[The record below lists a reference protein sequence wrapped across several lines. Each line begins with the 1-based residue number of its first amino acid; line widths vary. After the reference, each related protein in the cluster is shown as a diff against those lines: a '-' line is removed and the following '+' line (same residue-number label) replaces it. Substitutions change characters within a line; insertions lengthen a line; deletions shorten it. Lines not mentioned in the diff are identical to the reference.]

1 MLNPDP
7 GAAAATATPAPALT
21 NHDTPFDADRVRT
34 RSAALAAELSGIEW
48 ITDGRVERLSQDF
61 YWFSPVLKR
70 QLQHLR
76 ADAVARP
83 RTEAE
88 VVAVVGA
95 CARQGV
101 PITVRGSGT
110 GNYGQCMPLH
120 GGVILDLSAYNQ
132 LLWARPGVARAQAGI
147 RMMDLDKQTQAGVAG
162 PDGRATP
169 WELRCVPS
177 TFRSATLG
185 GLYGGGFGGVGSI
198 NFGPLASTGNVLGV
212 RALSIE
218 PEPQAIE
225 LRAPE
230 ALLLHHVYG
239 TNGIVLE
246 LEVGLAPAHDW
257 LEAIV
262 CFEGA
267 DDAAGF
273 DAALGFADAL
283 AAAPGIVKKSVTLLA
298 APIPDLLLQAV
309 PWMKGT
315 MTPGSHA
322 VFVLVAEFAEP
333 GFAQLVAEHGG
344 TVTLRKTA
352 AEVKASNRTLVEYT
366 WNHTTLHAMKVDKGL
381 TYIQSGFA
389 AGAHLAQA
397 KALRR
402 QLGDEVL
409 VHLEFIRT
417 KEGAMTCS
425 GLQLVRYS
433 SDDRLDAIMQA
444 HRDAGVYIANPHVWR
459 VEDGKQGQVN
469 PDIVSTKLRLDPAGL
484 LNPGK
489 LKGWAQ
495 REQIMAD
502 AAAGRLQLPGL
513 ATLPRF

>member
-1 MLNPDP
+1 MNAPASPDP
-7 GAAAATATPAPALT
+7 DFDPARVRARTAEVAAALPG
-21 NHDTPFDADRVRT
+21 V
-34 RSAALAAELSGIEW
+34 EW
-48 ITDGRVERLSQDF
+48 ITDQRVERLSQDF

-70 QLQHLR
+70 QLEGLR

-83 RTEAE
+83 RTEEEIRA
-88 VVAVVGA
+88 VVAA
-95 CARQGV
+95 CARARL

-120 GGVILDLSAYNQ
+120 GGVILDLSAYNR
-132 LLWARPGVARAQAGI
+132 LLWVKPGVARAQAGI
-147 RMMDLDKQTQAGVAG
+147 RMIEMDRQMQAAAG
-162 PDGRATP
+162 EPGPTP
-169 WELRCVPS
+169 GSTLGAWELRCVPS

-198 NFGPLASTGNVLGV
+198 NFGPLASTGNVHGV
-212 RALSIE
+212 RALTIG
-218 PEPQAIE
+218 PEPRAVE

-239 TNGIVLE
+239 TNGLVLE
-246 LEVGLAPAHDW
+246 LEVGTAPAHPW

-262 CFEGA
+262 CFPQYE
-267 DDAAGF
+267 
-273 DAALGFADAL
+273 AALEFGSAL

-298 APIPDLLLQAV
+298 DPIPGLLMQAS
-309 PWMKGT
+309 PPLAGT

-322 VFVLVAEFAEP
+322 VFVLVAEFSEH
-333 GFAQLVAEHGG
+333 GLQQLVADFGG

-352 AEVKASNRTLVEYT
+352 AEVRASNRTIVEYT
-366 WNHTTLHAMKVDKGL
+366 WNHTTLHALKVDKGL
-381 TYIQSGFA
+381 TYIQSGFDPKRYVQQ
-389 AGAHLAQA
+389 AQD
-397 KALRR
+397 LRR
-402 QLGDEVL
+402 LLGDEVL

-417 KEGAMTCS
+417 KEGPMNCS
-425 GLQLVRYS
+425 GLQLIRYTT
-433 SDDRLDAIMQA
+433 DERLDEIMQI
-444 HRDAGVYIANPHVWR
+444 HRDHGVFIANPHVYI

-469 PDIVSTKLRLDPAGL
+469 PDIVATKLRFDPQGL

-489 LKGWAQ
+489 LRGWAL

-502 AAAGRLQLPGL
+502 AAAGKVSL

>member
-1 MLNPDP
+1 MTTTFDP
-7 GAAAATATPAPALT
+7 SQTQARTQSIAA
-21 NHDTPFDADRVRT
+21 D
-34 RSAALAAELSGIEW
+34 LAAVEW

-70 QLQHLR
+70 QLEGLR

-83 RTEAE
+83 KTEDEIRA
-88 VVAVVGA
+88 VVAA

-101 PITVRGSGT
+101 PITARGSGT

-132 LLWARPGVARAQAGI
+132 LLWCKPGVARAQAGI
-147 RMMDLDKQTQAGVAG
+147 RMMEMDKKTQAEG
-162 PDGRATP
+162 

-198 NFGPLASTGNVLGV
+198 NYGPLASSGNVLGV
-212 RALSIE
+212 KAMSIE
-218 PEPQAIE
+218 PEPRTVE
-225 LRAPE
+225 LRGPE

-239 TNGIVLE
+239 TAGLVLE
-246 LEVGLAPAHDW
+246 LEVGLAPAHPW

-262 CFEGA
+262 CF
-267 DDAAGF
+267 DSY
-273 DAALGFADAL
+273 DAALEFGDAL
-283 AAAPGIVKKSVTLLA
+283 ASSPGLVKKSVTLLA

-309 PWMKGT
+309 PVLAGT
-315 MTPGSHA
+315 MKPGSHA
-322 VFVLVAEFAEP
+322 VFVLVAEFSEP
-333 GFAQLVAEHGG
+333 GFQQLVADFGG

-352 AEVKASNRTLVEYT
+352 AEVRSSNRTIVEYT

-381 TYIQSGFA
+381 TYIQSGMQ
-389 AGAHLAQA
+389 AGQHVQQA
-397 KALRR
+397 KTMRKL
-402 QLGDEVL
+402 LGDEVL

-417 KEGAMTCS
+417 KEGAMNCS
-425 GLQLVRYS
+425 GLQLVRYQN
-433 SDDRLDAIMQA
+433 DERLNQVMQI
-444 HRDAGVYIANPHVWR
+444 HRDNGVYIANPHVYI

-469 PDIVSTKLRLDPAGL
+469 PDVVATKMRFDPAGL

-489 LKGWAQ
+489 LRGWEQ

-502 AAAGRLQLPGL
+502 AAAGKVSL